1 MVVVR
6 WRIVWIQLCPLM
18 SSCNSLIFYSLIG
31 QQTTKK
37 CCHVCSYA
45 GRKSTYTE
53 VYETFTAGMH
63 DAVIKP
69 SCMDTMSWTPAAA
82 SLFSTPACMV
92 TAINM
97 VVSVSYN
104 PFLLEQVEELSSK
117 LAGLSRIEQPEQTR
131 VCLLVGDS
139 TETCGHAVANAEPGA
154 GEQCCQT
161 SSSSAGTEE
170 EPCHPPA
177 ERDPWK
183 RQQGRERGGGGF
195 GFRAEDEDAVGR
207 GCCSGVSK
215 EAKTNRR
222 KDCVILPSRCRNC
235 IRPCLCERT
244 IITSGDWCFKD
255 SEGGEVEPEKTPLHF
270 HRGWQISPYS
280 ARSKCITLRLVICN
294 VIVFPCKLNKF
305 SLVLFIL

>member
-1 MVVVR
+1 
-6 WRIVWIQLCPLM
+6 M

-31 QQTTKK
+31 QQKTKK

-104 PFLLEQVEELSSK
+104 PFLLEQVEELSSN
-117 LAGLSRIEQPEQTR
+117 LAGLSRIEQPQQPR

-154 GEQCCQT
+154 DEQCCQT

-170 EPCHPPA
+170 EPCRPPA
-177 ERDPWK
+177 EKPLK
-183 RQQGRERGGGGF
+183 EAARER
-195 GFRAEDEDAVGR
+195 E
-207 GCCSGVSK
+207 
-215 EAKTNRR
+215 RR
-222 KDCVILPSRCRNC
+222 IWFQS
-235 IRPCLCERT
+235 
-244 IITSGDWCFKD
+244 
-255 SEGGEVEPEKTPLHF
+255 
-270 HRGWQISPYS
+270 
-280 ARSKCITLRLVICN
+280 
-294 VIVFPCKLNKF
+294 
-305 SLVLFIL
+305 